1 MMTMTTR
8 VMKKSFRVFRATKNA
23 NLCGVT
29 PPFFFFEFA
38 DLNRENSQE
47 IDEGDIQALD
57 ALHSSNAGE
66 RKTLADIIFSKL
78 ESSTGQ
84 TAVIRASNRCMS
96 IWLDPC
102 IISHPWRHPTDAH
115 MEC

>member
-1 MMTMTTR
+1 MTTR
-8 VMKKSFRVFRATKNA
+8 VRKKSFRVFRATKNA

-29 PPFFFFEFA
+29 PFFEFA
-38 DLNRENSQE
+38 NLNRENSQE

-96 IWLDPC
+96 I
-102 IISHPWRHPTDAH
+102 
-115 MEC
+115 